1 MRRAAPFILLICWLA
16 ALAAPLASA
25 DGDVEPEPSATDPR
39 FEVIED
45 PILAK
50 LKALDEIAPFED
62 LAPLWDHRD
71 PKLQAAIDRSFEDL
85 GLADG
90 IRSEHLAFV
99 LIDITKIEAPR
110 VAEVNGDVMMYA
122 ASLPKIAVLLAAF
135 EQIAQGKMKL
145 DDETQRLLEQMIRHS
160 SNAATT
166 EMMHRV
172 GKENIAHVLLSPRY
186 RLYDPR
192 RNGGLWVG
200 KDYAKAGLWRRDPL
214 HNLSHGATA
223 MQVARFYYL
232 LETGNLVTPEHS
244 AMMKEILSDTA
255 LEHKFVKV
263 LRRIN
268 PAALLFRKS
277 GTWRTFHADSVLVR
291 RGDRAYIAVAL
302 SNDRQGQRWLS
313 EVIEA
318 ADRIIFSEAS

>member
-1 MRRAAPFILLICWLA
+1 MRRDLPIVLLICWLV
-16 ALAAPLASA
+16 ALAAPSALAQTPA
-25 DGDVEPEPSATDPR
+25 EPAPR
-39 FEVIED
+39 AAKSRFDTIDD

-62 LAPLWDHRD
+62 KAPLWDHRD
-71 PKLQAAIDRSFEDL
+71 PQLQAELDRA
-85 GLADG
+85 LADLAVAAG
-90 IRSEHLAFV
+90 IPSQRFAFV
-99 LIDITKIEAPR
+99 LIDITKIEEPR
-110 VAEVNGDVMMYA
+110 VAEINGDVMMYA

-135 EQIAQGKMKL
+135 EQIAQGKLEL
-145 DDETQRLLEQMIRHS
+145 DEETEHLLEQMIRKS

-166 EMMHRV
+166 EMMRRV
-172 GKENIAHVLLSPRY
+172 GKENIAHVLLDPRY

-200 KDYAKAGLWRRDPL
+200 KDYAKTGLWRRDPL

-232 LETGNLVTPEHS
+232 LETGNLVTPEYS
-244 AMMKEILSDTA
+244 AKMKEILSDTA
-255 LEHKFVKV
+255 LDHKFVKV

-291 RGDRAYIAVAL
+291 RGDHAYIAVAL
-302 SNDRQGQRWLS
+302 SNDPQGQRWLD
-313 EVIEA
+313 EAIEA